1 MGAYP
6 VSYTHLDVYKRQVQQ
21 VVRQTRARIVD
32 GITDSAG
39 KMCIRDRPMAGHSN
53 ATMAES
59 GLFHVPVPPGGRSQ
73 DISAREVERIA
84 ISTVWP

>member
-1 MGAYP
+1 
-6 VSYTHLDVYKRQVQQ
+6 
-21 VVRQTRARIVD
+21 
-32 GITDSAG
+32 
-39 KMCIRDRPMAGHSN
+39 MAGHSN

>member
-1 MGAYP
+1 VGGHTFRVA
-6 VSYTHLDVYKRQVQQ
+6 
-21 VVRQTRARIVD
+21 
-32 GITDSAG
+32 GITDYLKTGRIEVAQ
-39 KMCIRDRPMAGHSN
+39 PMAGHSN

-84 ISTVWP
+84 ISTFWP